1 MFDTWDQALHMRDK
15 LHEVGHL
22 AATLG
27 WLAGDI
33 VDNFDNHK
41 RCATTEVQLRET
53 LKELQS
59 TLEGL
64 NL

>member
-1 MFDTWDQALHMRDK
+1 MFDTWDQATHMRDK

-33 VDNFDNHK
+33 VDDFDNHK
-41 RCATTEVQLRET
+41 RCATTEAQLRAT
-53 LKELQS
+53 LKELHS
-59 TLEGL
+59 KLEGL